1 MNILNVDEY
10 NEIHYKDTSLSMI
23 LLNIRS
29 FNKNINKLLIFIDNL
44 THKPDI
50 IILRKHSLLIKIT
63 HIYISLIIIFL

>member
-1 MNILNVDEY
+1 MNLLNIDEY
-10 NEIHYKDTSLSMI
+10 NEIHYTDKILSMI

-29 FNKNINKLLIFIDNL
+29 FNKNINKLLIFIDKL

-50 IILRKHSLLIKIT
+50 IILTEHGLLIKIT